1 MIKKPLNVLV
11 CLAILLT
18 LTSASA
24 LWGYNGTGL
33 PSGTAIQGDSLSV
46 DPAAK
51 TVPQV
56 RPYGGTTVSSPAV
69 SGTSSGS
76 RHRTKSTGSRYSS
89 NPQGYGT
96 GTSRQYASL
105 DQGYAPGNPASQ
117 GMSGPF
123 APCGIS
129 YGSSPCAPLV
139 LPRVGPKQ
147 FQLDAKLWYAT
158 LNASTVLWGTIP
170 GGFVATEL
178 NLHDD
183 LGLSKQQYI
192 PEFEG
197 RFQLRCNWGVRM
209 SYMPIQYKDTT
220 RTTLPFYFGNLIY
233 AAFVPIETEWN
244 RNIWR
249 AELIY
254 DWFQAPHAVASIFC
268 GYSLYDDKLTVR
280 QPLLFQSRT
289 RSQGFG
295 LVRSGAMLDRVI
307 SKVGCGGAVA
317 SVHCEGALHYLE
329 GYVGYDVYGTGRV
342 SVPMGCG
349 RFGYLEAG
357 WRFMV
362 LERSYPTNVDR
373 TNMDGVIGA
382 VGLVF

>member
-1 MIKKPLNVLV
+1 VIKKPLNVLV
-11 CLAILLT
+11 CLAILST

-76 RHRTKSTGSRYSS
+76 HHRTKSTGSRHSS
-89 NPQGYGT
+89 NTRGHSA
-96 GTSRQYASL
+96 GTSQLYASV
-105 DQGYAPGNPASQ
+105 DPGSNPGSAASS
-117 GMSGPF
+117 GMYGPF

-129 YGSSPCAPLV
+129 YGCTPQV
-139 LPRVGPKQ
+139 LPRVGCKQ

-158 LNASTVLWGTIP
+158 LNASTVLWGTQP
-170 GGFVATEL
+170 GGFPGTEL
-178 NLHDD
+178 DLHQN

-197 RFQLRCNWGVRM
+197 RFQLRRNWGVRM
-209 SYMPIQYKDTT
+209 SYMPIKYKDTST
-220 RTTLPFYFGNLIY
+220 PTTGFWFGNLIY
-233 AAFVPIETEWN
+233 APFLPIETQWD

-254 DWFQAPHAVASIFC
+254 DWFQACHAVASIFC
-268 GYSLYDDKLTVR
+268 GYSLYDDKLVVK

-295 LVRSGAMLDRVI
+295 LVRTGAILDRII

-342 SVPMGCG
+342 SMPMGCG

-373 TNMDGVIGA
+373 TNLDGVIGA